1 MGHGSKGL
9 REYRWAWTELTRL
22 GNAPNQHALLVREAM
37 TTNTRGEYDRAYYL
51 VFAPAR
57 TTLAAVA
64 QVAGARWTIEQGFEA
79 AKQEV
84 GLDEYEVRKYDGWY
98 RDITL
103 ALFAHAFLTVV
114 RAQATPGKKGLRAR
128 HPTRERSSRQ
138 PFLKSSICSRPSS
151 SARCRHLR
159 SCSTGPVGAVVIKRA
174 QERPLPNASTPS
186 TGGATV
192 ALVRRRAACGADRR
206 IDATRALAI

>member
-1 MGHGSKGL
+1 VLSAGHGSKGL

-84 GLDEYEVRKYDGWY
+84 GLDEYEVRKYDGLLIF
-98 RDITL
+98 ITGL
-103 ALFAHAFLTVV
+103 ND
-114 RAQATPGKKGLRAR
+114 RAQRYCQYKVSPVFPVHLLTLPGSGVLG
-128 HPTRERSSRQ
+128 
-138 PFLKSSICSRPSS
+138 F
-151 SARCRHLR
+151 
-159 SCSTGPVGAVVIKRA
+159 V
-174 QERPLPNASTPS
+174 
-186 TGGATV
+186 
-192 ALVRRRAACGADRR
+192 
-206 IDATRALAI
+206 

>member
-1 MGHGSKGL
+1 MLSAGHGSKGL

-98 RDITL
+98 RYITL

-114 RAQATPGKKGLRAR
+114 RAQATPGKKGAPRTSPDPRALLPPTVPEVQHLLASVVLGALPTPPLVLHWSRWRRR
-128 HPTRERSSRQ
+128 HQ
-138 PFLKSSICSRPSS
+138 
-151 SARCRHLR
+151 A
-159 SCSTGPVGAVVIKRA
+159 RA
-174 QERPLPNASTPS
+174 QNAHYRTRQ
-186 TGGATV
+186 
-192 ALVRRRAACGADRR
+192 RRRQAVQ
-206 IDATRALAI
+206 L